1 MLSKVFGSISISIAT
16 ICIVL
21 LTLFTNLTTAIAV
34 YEGDNGD
41 NPLQIVI
48 EPSETNENIENDNTK
63 IEMKMSEYPDLGSE
77 QVFPFEAGFG
87 KNSGKS

>member
-1 MLSKVFGSISISIAT
+1 MSKIILNLVSGFFLSLLVFST
-16 ICIVL
+16 I
-21 LTLFTNLTTAIAV
+21 LFPFPSFAALDQLP
-34 YEGDNGD
+34 EGDNGN

-48 EPSETNENIENDNTK
+48 EPSKEDFNFGDEQKKEDINLD
-63 IEMKMSEYPDLGSE
+63 DLLGSE

>member
-1 MLSKVFGSISISIAT
+1 MLKKIFGFLSFSSVP

-21 LTLFTNLTTAIAV
+21 LSLFISFDTAHAV
-34 YEGDNGD
+34 YEGDNGE
-41 NPLQIVI
+41 NPLNIVI
-48 EPSETNENIENDNTK
+48 QQSEDIQENK
-63 IEMKMSEYPDLGSE
+63 ISIDDEKVDEYPDLGSE

>member
-1 MLSKVFGSISISIAT
+1 MNGVIFSGCSRIEALS
-16 ICIVL
+16 
-21 LTLFTNLTTAIAV
+21 N
-34 YEGDNGD
+34 GDNGD

-48 EPSETNENIENDNTK
+48 EPSELPQDENKESSSREIDMDE
-63 IEMKMSEYPDLGSE
+63 LFGSE